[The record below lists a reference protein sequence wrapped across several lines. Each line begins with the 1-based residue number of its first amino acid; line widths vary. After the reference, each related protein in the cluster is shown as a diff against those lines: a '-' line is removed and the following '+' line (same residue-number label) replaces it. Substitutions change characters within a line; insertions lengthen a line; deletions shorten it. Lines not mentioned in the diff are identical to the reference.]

1 MKKSYITPVAKI
13 HELTTEEMLAV
24 SGVHGDEIYNIE
36 YGGVDED
43 GSLDPASKEQAASV
57 WD

>member
-24 SGVHGDEIYNIE
+24 SGVHGDEKYNIE

-43 GSLDPASKEQAASV
+43 GSLDPASKEQATSV